1 MHWTIELF
9 LFFSGQC
16 PIDVTFSASSHLASS
31 VWPYQIEQ
39 SICPESTSSLDVVSC
54 RYLVIRLITDHA
66 SLHVGYW
73 PALPLKDHALFSSL
87 WPLFDQCP
95 MLINTDQNCKVNA
108 NASNPGFWW
117 KGQRPTSYL
126 VAVLH
131 TFWLSLI
138 PSPLRP
144 LSALTTLTRNS

>member
-1 MHWTIELF
+1 MKASQGTQFHFQFLPHTKHWNIELF

-16 PIDVTFSASSHLASS
+16 PIDVTFPASSHLASS

-73 PALPLKDHALFSSL
+73 PALRLKDHALFSSL
-87 WPLFDQCP
+87 WFNPLSIPKGFCQGLSNFPNGFHLFD
-95 MLINTDQNCKVNA
+95 
-108 NASNPGFWW
+108 NP
-117 KGQRPTSYL
+117 PTS
-126 VAVLH
+126 AS
-131 TFWLSLI
+131 FAI
-138 PSPLRP
+138 ENSP
-144 LSALTTLTRNS
+144 AAHGAGHCQ